1 LIAAGCGVM
10 MLCIPS
16 IYIDVDLAVKA
27 IKQEKKRRLKESEMI
42 RVVPVGP
49 AGECGGTGE

>member
-1 LIAAGCGVM
+1 

-27 IKQEKKRRLKESEMI
+27 IKQEKKRRLKESEAI
-42 RVVPVGP
+42 AIVP